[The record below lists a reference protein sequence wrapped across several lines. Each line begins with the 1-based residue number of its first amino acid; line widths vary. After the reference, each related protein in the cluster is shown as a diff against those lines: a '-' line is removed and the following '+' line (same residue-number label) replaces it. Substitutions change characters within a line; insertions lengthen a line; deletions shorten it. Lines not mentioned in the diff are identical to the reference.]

1 MESISVI
8 GQDHLGF
15 VANIAELLEKNRVNI
30 EDIQAD
36 FYGDM
41 AICNLSTCDDE
52 KTITL
57 LRKHGYRV
65 STSKQLR
72 FKVTDQSGILAKISR
87 VLTEHAI
94 QIKSINHLHKGSG
107 NAIISMSTSNDE
119 LATALVEPFIIA

>member
-1 MESISVI
+1 MELISVV

-41 AICNLSTCDDE
+41 AVCNLQTCNDE

-65 STSKQLR
+65 STTKQLR
-72 FKVTDQSGILAKISR
+72 FNVANQSGILAKISR

-94 QIKSINHLHKGSG
+94 QIKSINHVQKSDSC
-107 NAIISMSTSNDE
+107 AVISMSTSNDE
-119 LATALVEPFIIA
+119 LASALVEPFIVG